1 MRPLYSLLFLLLLA
15 TGSWAQTAKDTG
27 NQVPITIDNA
37 RVFQSVQVG
46 GKQTNKL
53 IGEVAMTQ
61 GGTQFFCDSAYLDL
75 TGNNVEA
82 FGNVRIV
89 QPGGTNVASDY
100 LRYTGNTKLAYLKGN
115 VSLDN
120 GADNLLSEDLTYN
133 VATKVGD
140 YTQGGTLQ
148 TASTTLTSNRGTY
161 NARTKE
167 SRFTEEVI
175 VSDPDYTIV
184 SDDLGYNTETKLVKF
199 LGPSVVKNDKSELRT
214 TDGYYDSKAER
225 AKFRKRSSIWSGD
238 QYVEGNEMDYDR
250 KTGLGIAVG
259 RVMALDT
266 VQDITLWSNRA
277 TVNEQEKTLLA
288 VEKPVLR
295 KADGKDTLH
304 MRADTFF
311 AAPYNQILAR
321 QQAGFGKPAGK
332 AGVGGDST
340 AAKGRKARRQQ
351 EGKRASA
358 PETRTPRSSI
368 NAVDFIAA
376 TDTAR
381 RQPAGILASST
392 DTSRAFIGFH
402 HVVIFSDSLQARCDS
417 LSYTQRDSTLRL
429 MQNPVAWS
437 RESQITGDTLL
448 LQNDSGKIK
457 RLFIPANAFVASR
470 TGPPAAAIFDQV
482 QGKTLTGAF
491 TDGTLKK
498 IIVWP
503 SAESIYYPKDDSER
517 FLGVNQTSSERLTLL
532 LGQKSLESIFL
543 EQEVKQTMRPLG
555 TVNLIDM
562 RLSRFI
568 WREKERPLSLKAIFE

>member
-1 MRPLYSLLFLLLLA
+1 MRAFFSLLLPLLLLLSA
-15 TGSWAQTAKDTG
+15 GSRAQSTADTS
-27 NQVPITIDNA
+27 NQVAIIISNA
-37 RVFQSVQVG
+37 RVFQSVQVA

-53 IGEVAMTQ
+53 IGDVAMTQ
-61 GGTQFFCDSAYLDL
+61 GGTRFFCDSAYLDL
-75 TGNNVEA
+75 TNNNVEA

-120 GADNLLSEDLTYN
+120 GTDNLLSEDLTYN

-148 TASTTLTSNRGTY
+148 TASTTLMSNRGTY

-175 VSDPDYTIV
+175 VSDPAYTIV
-184 SDDLGYNTETKLVKF
+184 SDDLGYNTETKLVTF

-259 RVMALDT
+259 RVVALDT
-266 VQDITLWSNRA
+266 VQHLTLWSNRA
-277 TVNEQEKTLLA
+277 TVDEKGETLLA

-295 KADGKDTLH
+295 KVDGKDTLH

-321 QQAGFGKPAGK
+321 QQNGFGKRAGK
-332 AGVGGDST
+332 AVSKADSTGAKAKRARRQKEVKVASAPQIRSVKIAGDST
-340 AAKGRKARRQQ
+340 
-351 EGKRASA
+351 
-358 PETRTPRSSI
+358 
-368 NAVDFIAA
+368 VA
-376 TDTAR
+376 TDTLR
-381 RQPAGILASST
+381 RQPAGKEAASQ
-392 DTSRAFIGFH
+392 DTSRSFIGFH
-402 HVVIFSDSLQARCDS
+402 QVVIFSDSLQARCDS

-437 RESQITGDTLL
+437 RASQITGDTLL

-457 RLFIPANAFVASR
+457 RLFIPGNAFVASR
-470 TGPPAAAIFDQV
+470 TGPPAANIYDQV

-491 TDGTLKK
+491 TNGTLKK

-503 SAESIYYPKDDSER
+503 AAESIYYPKDDSER
-517 FLGVNQTSSERLTLL
+517 FLGVNQTSSDRLTMF
-532 LGQKSLESIFL
+532 LGPKSLETIFL

-555 TVNLIDM
+555 EVNLLEM

-568 WREKERPLSLKAIFE
+568 WREEERPLSLKVIFE

>member
-1 MRPLYSLLFLLLLA
+1 MRTLFFLLFFLLLSA
-15 TGSWAQTAKDTG
+15 GSRAQQSAKDTS
-27 NQVPITIDNA
+27 NQVAITITNA

-53 IGEVAMTQ
+53 LGDVAMMQ
-61 GGTQFFCDSAYLDL
+61 GGTQFYCDSAYLDL
-75 TGNNVEA
+75 TANNVEA

-120 GADNLLSEDLTYN
+120 GTDNLRSEDLTYN

-140 YTQGGTLQ
+140 YVQGGTLQ

-184 SDDLGYNTETKLVKF
+184 SDDLGYNTETKLVRF
-199 LGPSVVKNDKSELRT
+199 LGPSIVKNDKSELRT
-214 TDGYYDSKAER
+214 TDGTYDSKAER
-225 AKFRKRSSIWSGD
+225 ARFRKRSSIWSGD
-238 QYVEGNEMDYDR
+238 QYVEGDEMDYDR
-250 KTGLGIAVG
+250 KTGLGIATG

-266 VQDITLWSNRA
+266 VQHITLWSNRA
-277 TVNEQEKTLLA
+277 TVNEKEKTLLA

-295 KADGKDTLH
+295 KADGTDTLH

-311 AAPYNQILAR
+311 AAPYKIILA
-321 QQAGFGKPAGK
+321 QQQQGFGKAAGK
-332 AGVGGDST
+332 VPSDLQRTGAQEQKKTRRQKKETRALQAAAAPLPPDTTAAAGV
-340 AAKGRKARRQQ
+340 
-351 EGKRASA
+351 
-358 PETRTPRSSI
+358 P
-368 NAVDFIAA
+368 
-376 TDTAR
+376 R
-381 RQPAGILASST
+381 RQPAQKAAASN
-392 DTSRAFIGFH
+392 DTSRSFIGFH

-429 MQNPVAWS
+429 MQSPVAWS
-437 RESQITGDTLL
+437 RESQVTGDTLL

-470 TGPPAAAIFDQV
+470 TGPPAAALFDQV
-482 QGKTLTGAF
+482 QGKTLTGTF
-491 TDGTLKK
+491 TNGTLKK

-503 SAESIYYPKDDSER
+503 EAESIYYPKDDSER
-517 FLGVNQTSSERLTLL
+517 FLGVNQTSSERMTLF
-532 LGQKSLESIFL
+532 LGSKSLESIFL
-543 EQEVKQTMRPLG
+543 EQEVDQTMQPLG
-555 TVNLIDM
+555 EVNLLEM

-568 WREKERPLSLKAIFE
+568 WREEERPLSLKAIFE